1 MYEPRSSAEITR
13 DLIART
19 VARTSLT
26 DLAESSTLGVLMR
39 SIAEQIAEADV
50 RLAQIRAQ
58 FTLEGARGADLDERA
73 EEIGVTRLTATAA
86 SGTVVVA
93 RTDSSASLTVPSGS
107 VFGRG
112 DNSDVTYSTTTSSTL
127 SIGELT
133 KEISIVANT
142 RGTTGNAPAR
152 SIDTI
157 LDAPSALVNV
167 TQGEALANATDAET
181 DLALRARAT
190 LALNS
195 IARAQPI
202 ALEYT
207 ARTFTATNGTRATT
221 ATIYEPET
229 RLGYVE
235 LLIDDGSGLG
245 DHAPTRSGE
254 AVSVTLNAVLGQ
266 LIGVEAPVV
275 GSVRVRSGSS
285 VLIEGRDYDIS
296 RSRCVITLRSD
307 ASVSIGDTITV
318 DNYDV
323 YTGLI
328 AELQALMNGDPSD
341 VTSGHRAAGI
351 ALRVLPAPV
360 QRIPL
365 DVLIVIEAGAT
376 LTTVKTSVE
385 SAVSAY
391 FSALGAGAPAYRS
404 ALVSVVM
411 GVSGVVNATILTSGT
426 ANETPDLYP
435 NSARHVLRAG
445 DVRAITSTTGG

>member
-26 DLAESSTLGVLMR
+26 DLAESSTLGVLLR
-39 SIAEQIAEADV
+39 SVAEQIAEADV
-50 RLAQIRAQ
+50 RLAQIRSQ
-58 FTLEGARGADLDERA
+58 FTLKGARGVDLDERA

-86 SGTVVVA
+86 SGTVVVT
-93 RTDSSASLTVPSGS
+93 RTDSSASLTIPAGS

-112 DNSDVTYSTTTSSTL
+112 DSDVTYSTTASATL

-133 KEISIVANT
+133 KEITIVANT
-142 RGTTGNAPAR
+142 RGTSGNAPPR

-157 LDAPSALVNV
+157 LDAPSALVSV

-181 DLALRARAT
+181 DLALRSRAT

-207 ARTFTATNGTRATT
+207 ARTFTASDGTRATT

-254 AVSVTLNAVLGQ
+254 AVSLTLNAVLGQ

-285 VLIEGRDYDIS
+285 VLVEGRDYDIS
-296 RSRCVITLRSD
+296 RSRGVITLRSA

-318 DNYDV
+318 DNYSV

-365 DVLIVIEAGAT
+365 DVLIVIEAGST
-376 LTTVKTSVE
+376 LTTVKTNVE

-411 GVSGVVNATILTSGT
+411 GVGGVVNATILTSGT

-445 DVRAITSTTGG
+445 NVRAITSTTGG

>member
-1 MYEPRSSAEITR
+1 
-13 DLIART
+13 
-19 VARTSLT
+19 
-26 DLAESSTLGVLMR
+26 
-39 SIAEQIAEADV
+39 
-50 RLAQIRAQ
+50 
-58 FTLEGARGADLDERA
+58 
-73 EEIGVTRLTATAA
+73 
-86 SGTVVVA
+86 VVVA
-93 RTDSSASLTVPSGS
+93 RTDSSASLTIPAGS

-112 DNSDVTYSTTTSSTL
+112 DSDVTYSTTADAGL

-142 RGTTGNAPAR
+142 RGATGNAPAR

-157 LDAPSALVNV
+157 LDAPSALVSV

-181 DLALRARAT
+181 DLALRSRAT

-207 ARTFTATNGTRATT
+207 ARTFTATDGTRATT

-254 AVSVTLNAVLGQ
+254 AVSVTLNSVLGQ

-275 GSVRVRSGSS
+275 GSVRVRSGAN
-285 VLIEGRDYDIS
+285 VLVEGRDYDIS
-296 RSRCVITLRSD
+296 RSRGVITLRSAAGVSAGD
-307 ASVSIGDTITV
+307 AITV
-318 DNYDV
+318 DDYSV
-323 YTGLI
+323 YTGLV

-351 ALRVLPAPV
+351 ALRVIPAPV
-360 QRIPL
+360 QRISL
-365 DVLIVIEAGAT
+365 DVLIVSEAGST

-385 SAVSAY
+385 NAVSAY

-445 DVRAITSTTGG
+445 NVRAITSTTGG

>member
-1 MYEPRSSAEITR
+1 MCRPRSSAEITR
-13 DLIART
+13 DLIET

-50 RLAQIRAQ
+50 RLAQIREQ
-58 FTLEGARGADLDERA
+58 FTLEERGAWTSTSEQ
-73 EEIGVTRLTATAA
+73 EIGVSRLAATAA
-86 SGTVVVA
+86 SGTVVVT
-93 RTDSSASLTVPSGS
+93 RTDSSASLTIPAKG

-112 DNSDVTYSTTTSSTL
+112 DSDVTYSTTADAGL

-142 RGTTGNAPAR
+142 RGTSRNAPAR

-157 LDAPSALVNV
+157 LDAPSALVSV
-167 TQGEALANATDAET
+167 TQGEALANATDVET
-181 DLALRARAT
+181 DLALRSRAT
-190 LALNS
+190 LALNG

-207 ARTFTATNGTRATT
+207 ARTFRSDRRDAR
-221 ATIYEPET
+221 
-229 RLGYVE
+229 
-235 LLIDDGSGLG
+235 DDGDDLRARDASRLRGAADRRRLRSR

-275 GSVRVRSGSS
+275 GSMRVRSGAN

-296 RSRCVITLRSD
+296 RSRGVITLRS
-307 ASVSIGDTITV
+307 AANVSIGDTITV
-318 DNYDV
+318 DTYSV

-365 DVLIVIEAGAT
+365 DVLIVIEAGST
-376 LTTVKTSVE
+376 LTTVKASVE
-385 SAVSAY
+385 SAISAY

-411 GVSGVVNATILTSGT
+411 GVGSRERDDSHERDRERDARPLSQLQRDTYSSGN
-426 ANETPDLYP
+426 
-435 NSARHVLRAG
+435 
-445 DVRAITSTTGG
+445 VRAITSTTGG

>member
-26 DLAESSTLGVLMR
+26 DLAESSTLGVLLR

-50 RLAQIRAQ
+50 RLAQIRSQ
-58 FTLEGARGADLDERA
+58 FTLKGARGVDLDERA

-86 SGTVVVA
+86 SGTVVVT
-93 RTDSSASLTVPSGS
+93 RTDSSASLTIPAGS

-112 DNSDVTYSTTTSSTL
+112 DSDVTYSTTAL
-127 SIGELT
+127 
-133 KEISIVANT
+133 SIVANT
-142 RGTTGNAPAR
+142 RGTLGNAPPR

-157 LDAPSALVNV
+157 LDAPSALVSV

-181 DLALRARAT
+181 DLALRSRAT

-207 ARTFTATNGTRATT
+207 ARTFTATDGTRATT
-221 ATIYEPET
+221 ATVYEPET

-254 AVSVTLNAVLGQ
+254 AVSLTLNAVLGQ

-296 RSRCVITLRSD
+296 RSRGVITLRD
-307 ASVSIGDTITV
+307 AANVSIGDTITV
-318 DNYDV
+318 DNYSV

-328 AELQALMNGDPSD
+328 AELQALMNGDPND

-365 DVLIVIEAGAT
+365 DVLIVIDAGST
-376 LTTVKTSVE
+376 LTTVKANVE
-385 SAVSAY
+385 SAISAY

-411 GVSGVVNATILTSGT
+411 GVGGVVNATILTSGT

-445 DVRAITSTTGG
+445 NVRAITSTTGG